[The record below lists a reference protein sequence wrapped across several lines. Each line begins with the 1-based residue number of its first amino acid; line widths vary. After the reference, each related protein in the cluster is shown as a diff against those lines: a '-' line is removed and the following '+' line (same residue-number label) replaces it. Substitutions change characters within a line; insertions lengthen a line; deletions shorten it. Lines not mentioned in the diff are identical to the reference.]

1 MKTLLLCLMFAATTA
16 TQADDLTALVATE
29 AAVVS
34 IEKAS
39 QSQPAPTPDPD
50 GAAIGKQTVTGPLDI
65 FRDGK
70 ALIDKGNALADRGK
84 AILDQAQRDGKI
96 TVDIRLPMPPAGTPQ
111 THLLDFQKGESTSR
125 VNHTRGGAS
134 SSTELKL
141 GGSCPGGVCPL
152 IPPEKQKS
160 PVESAMECDATT
172 SCSNCVSNPRR
183 LLRWRR

>member
-1 MKTLLLCLMFAATTA
+1 MFALLALRPRGPKLGYCRVRA
-16 TQADDLTALVATE
+16 IAVAGGHRCRGRINAQADDWTAMVATE
-29 AAVVS
+29 AAMIS
-34 IEKAS
+34 IETAT
-39 QSQPAPTPDPD
+39 PAPQPMPKPDPD
-50 GAAIGKQTVTGPLDI
+50 GAAIGKQTITGPLDI

-96 TVDIRLPMPPAGTPQ
+96 TVDIRLPTPPAGTPQ
-111 THLLDFQKGESTSR
+111 TQQK
-125 VNHTRGGAS
+125 N
-134 SSTELKL
+134 

-160 PVESAMECDATT
+160 PAESAMECDATT